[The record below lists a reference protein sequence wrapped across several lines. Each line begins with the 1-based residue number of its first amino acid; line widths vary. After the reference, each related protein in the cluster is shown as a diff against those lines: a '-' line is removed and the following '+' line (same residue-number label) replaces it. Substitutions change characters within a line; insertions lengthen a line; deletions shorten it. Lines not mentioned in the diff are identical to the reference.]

1 MTTPTPRYLQRAR
14 EELATADT
22 RARRAEVRAE
32 LAGRPNLAYA
42 AVNDAK
48 TAYLVTYG
56 GHVIG
61 ELHHS
66 PHAGALAEWRAWP
79 DGDYLELGPFHT
91 ARQAAAALLAQGTSG
106 ESGGHRC

>member
-14 EELATADT
+14 EELAAADT

-32 LAGRPNLAYA
+32 LARRPSLAYA

-48 TAYLVTYG
+48 TVYLVTYD

-66 PHAGALAEWRAWP
+66 PNAGALAEWRAWP
-79 DGDYLELGPFHT
+79 DGDYLELGPFRT
-91 ARQAAAALLAQGTSG
+91 ARQAASALLAQVAPGASG
-106 ESGGHRC
+106 DYRR